1 MKNIILCLFL
11 FLSMDLSGQ
20 NREREWILIIPSFK
34 SVEEMSTVDSCY
46 VRLWY
51 AFNADRIENQNT
63 YVDLQRLEVGKNI
76 IKYYSYFTFNSDS
89 LCTIWGRNNP
99 MAQSRPRRLGPG
111 GKRPDHWSEYKYS
124 EYFIDVAKKQLT
136 EYSRMPFYM
145 RTSNSQ
151 STENIPIQKWKIHP
165 DTKLLMGY
173 RCQKATCT
181 FRGRQ
186 YEAWFTANIPV
197 SSGPWKLN
205 GLPGL
210 ILKATDNKNE
220 YSFECVKIEVFKNKI
235 PIRMYNDYRSY
246 KKMERFKLL
255 EYQKMIHERYGKIVY
270 QPLEL
275 E

>member
-1 MKNIILCLFL
+1 
-11 FLSMDLSGQ
+11 
-20 NREREWILIIPSFK
+20 
-34 SVEEMSTVDSCY
+34 
-46 VRLWY
+46 
-51 AFNADRIENQNT
+51 
-63 YVDLQRLEVGKNI
+63 
-76 IKYYSYFTFNSDS
+76 
-89 LCTIWGRNNP
+89 
-99 MAQSRPRRLGPG
+99 
-111 GKRPDHWSEYKYS
+111 
-124 EYFIDVAKKQLT
+124 
-136 EYSRMPFYM
+136 MPFYM

-181 FRGRQ
+181 FRRRQ

-235 PIRMYNDYRSY
+235 PIRMYDDYRSY